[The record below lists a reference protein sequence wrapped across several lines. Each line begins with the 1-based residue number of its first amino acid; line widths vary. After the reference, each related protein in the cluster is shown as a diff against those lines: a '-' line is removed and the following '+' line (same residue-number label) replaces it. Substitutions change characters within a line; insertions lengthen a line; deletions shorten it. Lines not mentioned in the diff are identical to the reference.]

1 MKRVSFIDLGS
12 NSVRFVITEI
22 KDSGSYQLIYQQ
34 KESIR
39 LSENM
44 WDHNRL
50 TDEAIERA
58 IKTLTAFSH
67 MATAM
72 DSDEI
77 IAVATA
83 AVRLADNGQ
92 EFLQLVKQETG
103 INLVCIDGLEEAH
116 LGFLGVVNTIG
127 LNDFILFD
135 LGGASVEV
143 TLVNNRS
150 IVESV
155 SLPMGALTLT
165 GSYQSGEE
173 MSDKERKAMISHIQD
188 LLNEQ
193 KWLKDKKL
201 PLIGIGGTAR
211 NLAKIDQR
219 AYNYPIAKLH
229 NYELTFDRL
238 EEIYDSVCSKTL
250 SQRRKING
258 LSQERADIIIAGT
271 AVVRELMLYTD
282 SNVMI
287 VSGCGLRDGLFYKY
301 YGEHYLNPSGIMD
314 NILIHSAENILLG
327 MNKIDLIHS
336 KYIAR
341 LSDALFE
348 QWCKEYEWPERM
360 RELLRVTALL
370 HDIGKVVNY
379 YSHARHSAYIIAN
392 SNLYGLT
399 HREQAI
405 CGFMASNTHG
415 ANNKYIKNSPYGRLL
430 KGNDLTILS
439 QVSLLIAIAEAIDES
454 HEQAAVSVSTE
465 FTPKDIIV
473 NVWTR
478 ANYNMSMADV
488 MISKLTKQ
496 CKKDFKKNLIVK
508 WHESL

>member
-1 MKRVSFIDLGS
+1 
-12 NSVRFVITEI
+12 
-22 KDSGSYQLIYQQ
+22 
-34 KESIR
+34 
-39 LSENM
+39 
-44 WDHNRL
+44 
-50 TDEAIERA
+50 
-58 IKTLTAFSH
+58 
-67 MATAM
+67 
-72 DSDEI
+72 
-77 IAVATA
+77 
-83 AVRLADNGQ
+83 
-92 EFLQLVKQETG
+92 
-103 INLVCIDGLEEAH
+103 
-116 LGFLGVVNTIG
+116 
-127 LNDFILFD
+127 
-135 LGGASVEV
+135 
-143 TLVNNRS
+143 
-150 IVESV
+150 
-155 SLPMGALTLT
+155 
-165 GSYQSGEE
+165 
-173 MSDKERKAMISHIQD
+173 
-188 LLNEQ
+188 
-193 KWLKDKKL
+193 
-201 PLIGIGGTAR
+201 
-211 NLAKIDQR
+211 
-219 AYNYPIAKLH
+219 
-229 NYELTFDRL
+229 
-238 EEIYDSVCSKTL
+238 
-250 SQRRKING
+250 
-258 LSQERADIIIAGT
+258 
-271 AVVRELMLYTD
+271 
-282 SNVMI
+282 
-287 VSGCGLRDGLFYKY
+287 
-301 YGEHYLNPSGIMD
+301 
-314 NILIHSAENILLG
+314 